1 MYRINIPGFKDLNIK
16 YLVSDLNGT
25 LTNKGIIKETTA
37 ALLNK
42 IAQNLK
48 VYIITADT
56 YGKAGEACRNLRA
69 DLAIL
74 RTGREKEEKAFFV
87 KELGG
92 QETVTL
98 GNGANDEL
106 MLEQAALGI
115 VVMGEEGCSTRALL
129 KADIVVKDIDDALR
143 MLLDPEIIKATLRA

>member
-37 ALLNK
+37 ALMNK
-42 IAQNLK
+42 ISQNLK

-56 YGKAGEACRNLRA
+56 YGKAGEACRTLSA
-69 DLAIL
+69 DLSIL
-74 RTGREKEEKAFFV
+74 RTGKEKEEKASFV

-115 VVMGEEGCSTRALL
+115 VVIGEEGCSTRALL

-143 MLLDPEIIKATLRA
+143 MLLDPEILKATLRA

>member
-1 MYRINIPGFKDLNIK
+1 MYRINIPGFKELDIK

-25 LTNKGIIKETTA
+25 LTNKGIMKETTA

-87 KELGG
+87 KELGC

-115 VVMGEEGCSTRALL
+115 VVMGEEGCSTRSLY
-129 KADIVVKDIDDALR
+129 KADIVVKDIDDALS
-143 MLLDPEIIKATLRA
+143 MLLDPEIVKATLRA